1 MNTQDA
7 KRVLET
13 ALICAQQPLPL
24 RDMRTLFADE
34 LGPDTLRM
42 LLDELTRDWEDRGVE
57 LVALSTGWRFQS
69 RPEMRDYLDRLN
81 PEKPPKYSRAVME
94 TLAIMAYRQPVTRGD
109 IEDIR
114 GVTVSSQI
122 IKQLEDRGWIETI
135 GYREAPG
142 RPALYA
148 TTRQFL
154 DDLGLSSLEQLPAL
168 DAASFGAVAALA
180 EAEQASLLENEPAPA
195 PVDAAGAS
203 ADNPAADASAA
214 IEADDPD
221 SAAPASD
228 SPAPSLPP
236 PGDNVSADAAAAPI
250 QPTAGFPSAT
260 PEREPPL
267 PHDLPLAD
275 DPPQAAA
282 EAAVQPQLTDAS
294 LPVPSTEPPE
304 AASDGETPEAAG
316 LSSPDERRDPAA
328 TSSSFSEPAAD
339 AAPMDPEK

>member
-34 LGPDTLRM
+34 LGPDSLRV
-42 LLDELTRDWEDRGVE
+42 LLDELMRDWEGRGVE

-109 IEDIR
+109 VEDIR

-122 IKQLEDRGWIETI
+122 VKQLEDRGWIEAI

-142 RPALYA
+142 RPALFA

-154 DDLGLSSLEQLPAL
+154 DDLGLASLEQLPAL
-168 DAASFGAVAALA
+168 DGSTFGAMASLA
-180 EAEQASLLENEPAPA
+180 EALPEQPSLLEPAQAALSLEAEPATAEEPPQVE
-195 PVDAAGAS
+195 PV
-203 ADNPAADASAA
+203 
-214 IEADDPD
+214 E
-221 SAAPASD
+221 AAP
-228 SPAPSLPP
+228 
-236 PGDNVSADAAAAPI
+236 
-250 QPTAGFPSAT
+250 
-260 PEREPPL
+260 E
-267 PHDLPLAD
+267 
-275 DPPQAAA
+275 
-282 EAAVQPQLTDAS
+282 AS
-294 LPVPSTEPPE
+294 LPAEPE
-304 AASDGETPEAAG
+304 
-316 LSSPDERRDPAA
+316 PAA
-328 TSSSFSEPAAD
+328 NEPLSHPDPAAD
-339 AAPMDPEK
+339 AAPMDPEA

>member
-34 LGPDTLRM
+34 LGPDSLRA
-42 LLDELTRDWEDRGVE
+42 LLDELTRDWEGKGVE

-81 PEKPPKYSRAVME
+81 PEKPPKYSRAAME
-94 TLAIMAYRQPVTRGD
+94 TLAIIAYRQPVTRGD

-122 IKQLEDRGWIETI
+122 VKQLEDRNWIEAI

-154 DDLGLSSLEQLPAL
+154 DDLGLASLEQLPML
-168 DAASFGAVAALA
+168 DGSSLGGAALG
-180 EAEQASLLENEPAPA
+180 EALPEQPSLLEVTPAQGALGLEPEPEPEPESVSDEPTTDVQAETSPAEVSDAPEDLSRA
-195 PVDAAGAS
+195 AHAAEISPDAAT
-203 ADNPAADASAA
+203 
-214 IEADDPD
+214 
-221 SAAPASD
+221 ASD
-228 SPAPSLPP
+228 PSPTPP
-236 PGDNVSADAAAAPI
+236 
-250 QPTAGFPSAT
+250 
-260 PEREPPL
+260 
-267 PHDLPLAD
+267 
-275 DPPQAAA
+275 
-282 EAAVQPQLTDAS
+282 
-294 LPVPSTEPPE
+294 
-304 AASDGETPEAAG
+304 
-316 LSSPDERRDPAA
+316 
-328 TSSSFSEPAAD
+328 EPAAD
-339 AAPMDPEK
+339 AAPMDPEA